1 MREGASRRGERSGVW
16 DVGCGKVHVHGDG
29 GQVGIDVWCV
39 GCGKEQE
46 TDVGIDYVWRVACE
60 RGARDSDVRI
70 DLWCVVCGGCG

>member
-1 MREGASRRGERSGVW
+1 MGREHAGGCKQEGRAGGVW

-29 GQVGIDVWCV
+29 RQVWIDVWCV

-60 RGARDSDVRI
+60 RGARDSEV
-70 DLWCVVCGGCG
+70 G